1 MNDSYLKKR
10 SKVLDHFGTKL
21 RSGLSKED
29 FRKKLIKYGKNK
41 INLTNETSKLE
52 IFFNQFKSPLV
63 YVLIF
68 AIFIAL
74 SIGHFIDS
82 IIIFIIVIL
91 NSIFG
96 YYQEYKA
103 EKALKLLKKVGA
115 LSAKVI
121 RSGNLKLVKSE
132 DIVPGDILILEAG
145 DKVPADA
152 RLVKVYNLQVNESV
166 LTGESSPVNK
176 KVEVLSKKVIV
187 SDRVNMVFAGTIIYS
202 GRAKAIVT
210 STSGETEFGKIATSL
225 ENITPELTPLQKD
238 LRSFSKKLTLI
249 VVGIVFLLFVIG
261 LLKKI
266 QIIDS
271 LMMSISLAVAAIPEG
286 LPAVVTVTLALGT
299 QRMIKN
305 KVIIRKLSAVETL
318 GSVTTICS
326 DKTGTLT
333 TGNMEVSKIY
343 TDNKII
349 TVSKSSNKFNFT
361 IFGNPYDSNKL
372 KNLFQCAYLCN
383 DSNLKSLIGDPTE
396 LALKSVSKISD
407 FSNKFIRINEVPF
420 DPGKKYMV
428 TFDKEN
434 NKVFAHMKGAV
445 EIVLDKC
452 KYFQKERRD
461 VYLTSK
467 EKQKILSIN
476 NKFAKEGLRVL
487 GFAYSPT
494 GKDNDLIF
502 LGLVGI
508 RDPPR
513 KEVKRSIRICKN
525 AGPCVYIRI
534 VYIREMSSSAC

>member
-361 IFGNPYDSNKL
+361 IFGNPYDSNK
-372 KNLFQCAYLCN
+372 
-383 DSNLKSLIGDPTE
+383 
-396 LALKSVSKISD
+396 
-407 FSNKFIRINEVPF
+407 
-420 DPGKKYMV
+420 
-428 TFDKEN
+428 
-434 NKVFAHMKGAV
+434 
-445 EIVLDKC
+445 
-452 KYFQKERRD
+452 
-461 VYLTSK
+461 
-467 EKQKILSIN
+467 
-476 NKFAKEGLRVL
+476 
-487 GFAYSPT
+487 
-494 GKDNDLIF
+494 
-502 LGLVGI
+502 
-508 RDPPR
+508 
-513 KEVKRSIRICKN
+513 
-525 AGPCVYIRI
+525 
-534 VYIREMSSSAC
+534 